1 MAGGIFNDLFGAGDL
16 SVVLSFIVTR
26 WTGMNKE
33 VLTQKEEIKQP
44 QFDAG
49 VSKERF
55 EIAPFGGVF
64 VHLRKKSE
72 FCLQVKPKK
81 VQSLSPLTG
90 LKTKKYCF

>member
-1 MAGGIFNDLFGAGDL
+1 
-16 SVVLSFIVTR
+16 
-26 WTGMNKE
+26 MNKE

-55 EIAPFGGVF
+55 EIAPFGWVF

-81 VQSLSPLTG
+81 VESEPLAG
-90 LKTKKYCF
+90 LKTKRRLYSGK

>member
-1 MAGGIFNDLFGAGDL
+1 
-16 SVVLSFIVTR
+16 
-26 WTGMNKE
+26 MNKE

-72 FCLQVKPKK
+72 FCLQIEPKR
-81 VQSLSPLTG
+81 VES
-90 LKTKKYCF
+90 